1 MMGAEDKKLARKKRK
16 LRIRKKIS
24 GTPERPRLSIFRSA
38 RHVYAQIIDDIRGET
53 IVAASSLEKV
63 IREDA
68 ELKAAK
74 GKIKLSLAVG
84 KLIAQ
89 RAKEKGIQKIVFDRS
104 GFLFHG
110 RVKAI
115 SEGAREG
122 GLDF

>member
-1 MMGAEDKKLARKKRK
+1 MGAEDKKLARKKRK